1 MISYDHKNQ
10 HVQSLFIR
18 KFLRVSLSN
27 RNHFFVYLALYICD
41 FWVEINSHAGGVRYC
56 FCGWS
61 LRKPFYF
68 DLLISDPFLNFRP
81 RMTFNKL
88 EKNFFTKIV

>member
-27 RNHFFVYLALYICD
+27 LNHFFLYI
-41 FWVEINSHAGGVRYC
+41 WRYI
-56 FCGWS
+56 FAIFG
-61 LRKPFYF
+61 LKLTPM
-68 DLLISDPFLNFRP
+68 LAASDIAFAVGL
-81 RMTFNKL
+81 
-88 EKNFFTKIV
+88 